1 MREILSV
8 CFKSWNKFF
17 RQFWQVIWIGK
28 KLDKDIL
35 ITGYIHEAH
44 MEIIKDMLLINPGSA
59 MGANASIAILNTD
72 EKDKLIT
79 DIDIDFINL

>member
-1 MREILSV
+1 
-8 CFKSWNKFF
+8 
-17 RQFWQVIWIGK
+17 
-28 KLDKDIL
+28 
-35 ITGYIHEAH
+35 

-79 DIDIDFINL
+79 DIYIYFINL